1 MVERGKGNEFARC
14 NTNQTPQEQIPD
26 LFPTDKA
33 GTLAAKKFCRPCP
46 ERDACL
52 ERALD
57 EKIPDGIW
65 GGRTPRERNVI
76 AKLKKQGIIY
86 LN

>member
-1 MVERGKGNEFARC
+1 MVERGKGSEWARC
-14 NTNQTPQEQIPD
+14 NPSNTPEEKIPN
-26 LFPTDKA
+26 LFPNNRD
-33 GTLAAKKFCRPCP
+33 GIQAAKKFCRPCP

-52 ERALD
+52 EYALD

-65 GGRTPRERNVI
+65 GGRTPRERNAI
-76 AKLKKQGIIY
+76 AKLKQQGIKY